1 MTALRPVRMA
11 PEIPGLRPTWMTWV
25 WVGFAL
31 AVVVLT
37 VIGFLYAGARY
48 L

>member
-1 MTALRPVRMA
+1 MS
-11 PEIPGLRPTWMTWV
+11 PEIPGLNPTWMTWV

-37 VIGFLYAGARY
+37 VLGFLYAGARY